1 VAELLRYRSAGRLRI
16 LLQIRETLFEELSP
30 EFYNLTALDST
41 SAENSSQKCFIFY
54 VHSSELLTASTATE
68 PQVVGGYL
76 SFHLFCLYLF
86 LKQQIHFFNS
96 SLPFNTWT
104 DFDFLLKKIQEIS

>member
-76 SFHLFCLYLF
+76 SFSLVLSLFIFKTRNTLF
-86 LKQQIHFFNS
+86 QFITTF
-96 SLPFNTWT
+96 
-104 DFDFLLKKIQEIS
+104 